1 MTSRTSEQ
9 GVRHG
14 AEAHCC
20 LPRHDERGQVTAFIV
35 FMVGALML
43 VAGLVIDGGL
53 GLAGEVRATDE
64 AQSAARA
71 GAQAID
77 LAAYRQS
84 GSVTLDP
91 TAASQAAESY
101 LAATGDSGQVAVAGD
116 VITVTVRVVQPTQIL
131 GIVGLHTLTVSGT
144 ASATAVRGIT
154 AAGQ

>member
-1 MTSRTSEQ
+1 MTTLTIEH
-9 GVRHG
+9 GVQDGGDGHRR
-14 AEAHCC
+14 
-20 LPRHDERGQVTAFIV
+20 LPKLDERGQVTAFIV
-35 FMVGALML
+35 VMVGALML

-53 GLAGEVRATDE
+53 GLAAEVRATDE

-101 LAATGDSGQVAVAGD
+101 LAATGDSGHVAVAGD

-154 AAGQ
+154 AVGQ